1 MASRRVPNHLFTLI
15 FRYYRNR
22 SKFSQ
27 GNQLPLPLRWRWKL
41 ERWREN
47 FGFLFRS
54 KQEQAR
60 PKLCPACSTLVGA
73 NATRC
78 HQCGASMT
86 FSLAAASRS
95 LSQLMPAT
103 APVTYA
109 ILTLSCLF
117 FGVSLLA
124 TIHLGGGLL
133 TGGPGGNPL
142 ALLFRLGSIDPHV
155 LINMGASLP
164 VYFDL
169 RQPWRLVMAIFLHG
183 SLLHI
188 GFNMWVLM
196 DIGPMVEELY
206 GSARYFFLYV
216 LTGVAGYLLSS
227 LTGHFSVG
235 ASGSLLGLVGLLLAV
250 TSRRGSAAMQMLH
263 GQLVI
268 WVVGIFLLGF
278 WMQGIDNSAHLGGL
292 VAGFLLGRVVADR
305 EPATVGERKRAQAL
319 GWFTA
324 MAVLASFVAMALSY
338 FNVI

>member
-1 MASRRVPNHLFTLI
+1 
-15 FRYYRNR
+15 
-22 SKFSQ
+22 
-27 GNQLPLPLRWRWKL
+27 LPLPLRWRWKL
-41 ERWREN
+41 DRWREN
-47 FGFLFRS
+47 LGFLFGS

-60 PKLCPACSTLVGA
+60 PKLCPACGTLVGA
-73 NATRC
+73 NAARC

-117 FGVSLLA
+117 YGVSLLA

-133 TGGPGGNPL
+133 SAGAGGNPL
-142 ALLFRLGSIDPHV
+142 ALLMRLGSIEPHV
-155 LINMGASLP
+155 LVNMGAASLL
-164 VYFDL
+164 YFDF

-206 GSARYFFLYV
+206 GSARYLFLYV
-216 LTGVAGYLLSS
+216 VTGVAGYVLSG
-227 LTGHFSVG
+227 LVGHPVSIG

-250 TSRRGSAAMQMLH
+250 TSRRGGAAMQMLR
-263 GQLVI
+263 GQLII

-278 WMQGIDNSAHLGGL
+278 WAQGIDNAAHLGGL
-292 VAGFLLGRVVADR
+292 IAGFLLGRIVADR
-305 EPATVGERKRAQAL
+305 EPATVSERKRAQAL
-319 GWFTA
+319 GWLTA
-324 MAVLASFVAMALSY
+324 MVVLASFVAMVFSY

>member
-1 MASRRVPNHLFTLI
+1 
-15 FRYYRNR
+15 
-22 SKFSQ
+22 
-27 GNQLPLPLRWRWKL
+27 LPLPLRWKWKL
-41 ERWREN
+41 ERWRDN
-47 FGFLFRS
+47 FSFLFRS

-60 PKLCPACSTLVGA
+60 PKLCPACGTLVGA
-73 NATRC
+73 NVTRC

-117 FGVSLLA
+117 YGVSLLA

-133 TGGPGGNPL
+133 SGGAGTNPL
-142 ALLFRLGSIDPHV
+142 ALLMRLGSIEPHV
-155 LINMGASLP
+155 LVNMGAALP
-164 VYFDL
+164 LYFDFH
-169 RQPWRLVMAIFLHG
+169 QPWRLVMAIFLHG

-206 GSARYFFLYV
+206 GSARYLFLYV
-216 LTGVAGYLLSS
+216 TTGVAGYLLSG
-227 LTGHFSVG
+227 LIGHFSIG
-235 ASGSLLGLVGLLLAV
+235 ASGSLLGLIGLLLAV
-250 TSRRGSAAMQMLH
+250 TSRRGSAAMQMLR
-263 GQLVI
+263 GQLII

-278 WMQGIDNSAHLGGL
+278 WMQGIDNAAHLGGL
-292 VAGFLLGRVVADR
+292 VAGFLLGRIAADR

-319 GWFTA
+319 GWLTA
-324 MAVLASFVAMALSY
+324 VVILASFVAMALSY
-338 FNVI
+338 FKVT

>member
-1 MASRRVPNHLFTLI
+1 
-15 FRYYRNR
+15 
-22 SKFSQ
+22 
-27 GNQLPLPLRWRWKL
+27 LPLPLRWKWKL
-41 ERWREN
+41 ERWRES
-47 FGFLFRS
+47 FRFLFNP

-60 PKLCPACSTLVGA
+60 PKLCPACGTLVGA

-86 FSLAAASRS
+86 FSLAAASRT

-103 APVTYA
+103 APVTYS

-117 FGVSLLA
+117 YGVSLLA

-133 TGGPGGNPL
+133 SAGGGANPL
-142 ALLFRLGSIDPHV
+142 GLLMRLGAIDPHV
-155 LINMGASLP
+155 LVNMGAALP
-164 VYFDL
+164 LYFDI

-206 GSARYFFLYV
+206 GSARYLFLYV
-216 LTGVAGYLLSS
+216 VTGVAGYLLSG
-227 LTGHFSVG
+227 LIGHFSIG

-250 TSRRGSAAMQMLH
+250 TSRRGGAAMQMLR
-263 GQLVI
+263 GQLII

-278 WMQGIDNSAHLGGL
+278 WAQGIDNAAHLGGL
-292 VAGFLLGRVVADR
+292 IAGFLLGRIVADR
-305 EPATVGERKRAQAL
+305 EPATASERKHAQAL
-319 GWFTA
+319 GWLTA
-324 MAVLASFVAMALSY
+324 MVILGSFVAMSLSY